1 MEGKTPVFHGEMELK
16 AKGTA
21 GGGEGDKGREEHVP
35 WCTGD
40 PSAVRIS
47 KVTHLSKL

>member
-1 MEGKTPVFHGEMELK
+1 MECKTPVFHGEMELK

-35 WCTGD
+35 WCRALGILLQSGS
-40 PSAVRIS
+40 P
-47 KVTHLSKL
+47 K